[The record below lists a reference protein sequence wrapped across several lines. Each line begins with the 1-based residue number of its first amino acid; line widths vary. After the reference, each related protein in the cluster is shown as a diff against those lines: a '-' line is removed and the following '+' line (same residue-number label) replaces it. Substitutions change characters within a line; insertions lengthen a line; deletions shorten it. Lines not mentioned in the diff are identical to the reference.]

1 VMQPRSRRIWQICTA
16 AVFFALGV
24 LLVLRNYDD
33 LLMRI
38 IGIASFAFGAYVFWD
53 AMKRY

>member
-1 VMQPRSRRIWQICTA
+1 MTERRRRIWQISLT

-24 LLVLRNYDD
+24 LIVLGNYDD

-38 IGIASFAFGAYVFWD
+38 IGIASFASGAYLFWN
-53 AMKRY
+53 AMKRS